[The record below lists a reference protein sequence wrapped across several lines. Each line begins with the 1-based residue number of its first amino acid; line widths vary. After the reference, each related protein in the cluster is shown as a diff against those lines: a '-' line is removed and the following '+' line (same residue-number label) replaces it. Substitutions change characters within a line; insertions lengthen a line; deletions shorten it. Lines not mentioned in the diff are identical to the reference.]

1 MNTIL
6 NTTASAPVANHANI
20 FDRLLGDEGFYSFDE
35 MPIDDG
41 MKALASALEAKFE
54 ANKDHRFTRSI
65 SFFEQLGGYTL
76 YVYVTFKSAADRI
89 GYDEEVRRG
98 VFDDEDPAFDCLD
111 MPPAAKRNLAGGTTS
126 GQYDTIAQLWFFE
139 KDEA

>member
-1 MNTIL
+1 MNVLL
-6 NTTASAPVANHANI
+6 NTAAAAPVATSTNI
-20 FDRLLGDEGFYSFDE
+20 FDRLVGDEGFYSFDE

-65 SFFEQLGGYTL
+65 SFFEQGGGYTL
-76 YVYVTFKSAADRI
+76 YVYATFPSADDRI
-89 GYDEEVRRG
+89 GYEEDVRRG
-98 VFDDEDPAFDCLD
+98 VLGDEDPAFDCLD